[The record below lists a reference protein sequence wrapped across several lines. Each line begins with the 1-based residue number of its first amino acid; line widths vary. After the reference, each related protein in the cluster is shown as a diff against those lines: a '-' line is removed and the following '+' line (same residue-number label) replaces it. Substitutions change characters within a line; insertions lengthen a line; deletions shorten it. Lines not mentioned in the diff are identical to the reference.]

1 MEVAGLVAELRRTA
15 AGEVRDDAA
24 TLELYAV
31 DASLY
36 RRRPAAAL
44 RAVDEADLDAAVAA
58 CRAHGVPLTMRGG
71 GTSLAGQ
78 AVGPGL
84 VVDCSALARA
94 EVDPGAGEAR
104 VGPGVVLDDLNA
116 AAGAYGLTFGPDVAT
131 ASRATLGGMIANNSA
146 GARSVVHGLTADHV
160 LALEVTLAD
169 GSRATLRRGAPAPA
183 ALEGVRG
190 LAAAARPPALV
201 RRVSGYNLDA
211 LAGDAPEWPRLLCG
225 SEGTLAV
232 TRAAVVR
239 LVERP
244 AARGLALVPFPD
256 VDAALEAVP
265 ALLEAGPSAIELMDR
280 ALLDPA
286 NRPPAVR
293 RLLGALADA
302 PALLVVEHS
311 GERGEV
317 AARLGRIAGGRV
329 LQGTAEQAAVWA
341 VRRSGI
347 ARALRADGGGEG
359 DPRPLPFIEDPAVP
373 PERLAAFA
381 RAVRRILDGE
391 RVPAVWYGHAS
402 VGCLHIRPLMDLRR
416 PGAVAALRRIAEAVA
431 DEVAA
436 HGGSLSGEHGDGRL
450 RSELLPRMYP
460 PGTIAAFDSL
470 KAALDPQRLL
480 NPGIL
485 TRPEPLDSGLRLVES
500 PPRRPR
506 RTAVSFA
513 AEGGLARAGEACNGN
528 GACRAR
534 TGVMCPSF
542 QALGDERHSTRGRA
556 VILRAALEGRLPA
569 GLADDGLHE
578 ALELCLACKACAAE
592 CPAQVDMARLKVEAL
607 ARRHRAGGV
616 PLHARLAGHAHTL
629 LALGSLAPPLARAGA
644 ALAGRVLGGRPPAP
658 VGRWRPDLA
667 NWQHPRVPIGNG
679 LTGGGD
685 AKALANWQHPRVP
698 IGNGRVE
705 GAARPGAEPPLVLM
719 ADTFTRFLEPS
730 VGDAAVR
737 VLTAAGARVRVVGP
751 GCCGRPLLSQG
762 LVAAARRSARR
773 ALDRLAPHALAGR
786 RIVVLEPSCWSML
799 VDDLPRLVPGDP
811 RARWVADAAVT
822 FEAALADLPPLPP
835 ASDAEAPAP
844 LVHDHCHARALGAG
858 GLAAAALAHSAGA
871 EARDS
876 GAGCCGMAGA
886 FGHRHPV
893 LSRRIAEDRLA
904 PAVRAADGPVV
915 AHGTSCR
922 EQIRRTTGRRALHP
936 AEYLAERLP

>member
-24 TLELYAV
+24 TRELYAV

-44 RAVDEADLDAAVAA
+44 RALEQADLDAAVAA

-84 VVDCSALARA
+84 VVDCSALARV
-94 EVDPGAGEAR
+94 EVDPGAREAR
-104 VGPGVVLDDLNA
+104 VEPGVVLDDLNA
-116 AAGAYGLTFGPDVAT
+116 AAGAHGLAFGPDVST
-131 ASRATLGGMIANNSA
+131 SSRATLGGMIANNSA

-183 ALEGVRG
+183 ALEGARG

-211 LAGDAPEWPRLLCG
+211 LAGGAPDWPRLLCG

-244 AARGLALVPFPD
+244 AARGLALVPYPD
-256 VDAALEAVP
+256 VDAALDAVP

-293 RLLGALADA
+293 RLLGTVAAA

-311 GERGEV
+311 GERGDV
-317 AARLGRIAGGRV
+317 AARLGRIAGARV
-329 LQGTAEQAAVWA
+329 ILDASAQAAVWA

-347 ARALRADGGGEG
+347 ARALRADGGGDG
-359 DPRPLPFIEDPAVP
+359 DPRPLPFIEDPAVQP
-373 PERLAAFA
+373 DRLAPFA
-381 RAVRRILDGE
+381 RAVRRILDDEG
-391 RVPAVWYGHAS
+391 VPAVWYGHAS

-436 HGGSLSGEHGDGRL
+436 NGGSLSGEHGDGRL

-460 PGTIAAFDSL
+460 PETIAAFESL
-470 KAALDPQRLL
+470 KVALDPERIL

-485 TRPEPLDSGLRLVES
+485 TRPEPLDSGLRLAQA

-534 TGVMCPSF
+534 TGLMCPSF

-607 ARRHRAGGV
+607 ARRYRARGV
-616 PLHARLAGHAHTL
+616 PLHARLAGHAHSV
-629 LALGSLAPPLARAGA
+629 LALGSLAPALARAGA
-644 ALAGRVLGGRPPAP
+644 AMAGRVLGGRPPAP
-658 VGRWRPDLA
+658 VGRWRPSSA
-667 NWQHPRVPIGNG
+667 NWQS
-679 LTGGGD
+679 
-685 AKALANWQHPRVP
+685 PRVP
-698 IGNGRVE
+698 IGNGRAGG
-705 GAARPGAEPPLVLM
+705 GAPPGPGPPLVLM
-719 ADTFTRFLEPS
+719 ADTFTRFLEPR
-730 VGDAAVR
+730 VGDAALR
-737 VLTAAGARVRVVGP
+737 VLTAAGARVRVVSP

-773 ALDRLAPHALAGR
+773 ALDRLAPHALNGS

-811 RARWVADAAVT
+811 RTRWVAGAAVT
-822 FEAALADLPPLPP
+822 FEAAMADLPSPLPS
-835 ASDAEAPAP
+835 AGAAAAP

-858 GLAAAALAHSAGA
+858 GTAAAALAHATGA
-871 EARDS
+871 EPRDS

-922 EQIRRTTGRRALHP
+922 EQIRRVTGRRALHP
-936 AEYLAERLP
+936 AEYLAELLG